1 MNVPYELQA
10 LCAENPDPIHII
22 CAADAK
28 YGPYAGIMLCSVL
41 RTNPNELF
49 HFHVLSDGISQRDV
63 HRLTSLVQGGPSKL
77 FMYDVKTI
85 LGQHPDILKVSH
97 HLTRAA
103 YARFFIDSLLPT
115 NVRRAIY
122 VDCDVICLASIRELW
137 TLGKSVPLLAATPDH
152 VEPTALKATLGIPSH
167 VNYYNSG
174 VLLLN
179 MERWRESN
187 AGARLLEFTANNS
200 DKIFWHDQDTINAVL
215 WREIVKLPPRWN
227 VMLAWMPRNQDK
239 SDVEDATFIHFNGGF
254 KPWHYR
260 YHGPYKREF
269 DHAKKTSPW
278 KSQMPESP
286 LVTRICDTIGNP
298 TRLKKAIARRL
309 NGLVRKVKGKPS

>member
-1 MNVPYELQA
+1 MNVSYEQKT
-10 LCAENPDPIHII
+10 LCAVNPDPIHII

-49 HFHVLSDGISQRDV
+49 HFHVLSDGISQRDIR
-63 HRLTSLVQGGPSKL
+63 RLASLVQGGPSKL
-77 FMYDVKTI
+77 FVYDVKTI

-103 YARFFIDSLLPT
+103 YARFFIDSLIPA

-122 VDCDVICLASIRELW
+122 VDCDIICLASIRALW
-137 TLGKSVPLLAATPDH
+137 AFGKNVPLLAATPDH

-167 VNYYNSG
+167 GSYYNSG

-200 DKIFWHDQDTINAVL
+200 DKIYWHDQDTINAVL
-215 WREIVKLPPRWN
+215 WREIVELPRRWN
-227 VMLAWMPRNQDK
+227 VMLAWMPRNQAK
-239 SDVEDATFIHFNGGF
+239 SDIEDATFIHFNGGF

-260 YHGPYKREF
+260 YNGPYKKEF
-269 DHAKKTSPW
+269 YDAKKASPW
-278 KSQMPESP
+278 KWQMPESP
-286 LVTRICDTIGNP
+286 LVTRIRGAIENP
-298 TRLKKAIARRL
+298 DKLKKAIARRFARL
-309 NGLVRKVKGKPS
+309 GTKG